1 MQPPTPAPLGV
12 CTSSG
17 TVGHSLSLGKSD
29 ASTIV
34 ANSTSL
40 ADAVATATG
49 NLVKGKKDIEKG
61 LAFAQTIEGVI
72 GTLIIAD
79 DQFGACGDIEIISL

>member
-1 MQPPTPAPLGV
+1 V

-29 ASTIV
+29 AATIV
-34 ANSTSL
+34 AKSTSL

-61 LAFAQTIEGVI
+61 LAYAQTIEGVI

-79 DQFGACGDIEIISL
+79 DQFGAWGDIEIISL